1 MKQSKIPFVSVLAFA
16 VFATSSAQANT
27 ITSKTRTGIE
37 VASIQAAIAQH
48 IEINMNELEKASQIQ
63 LNQSNVT
70 VITRTRMKMLSDNNT
85 LHIVSNSLTPDGVS
99 E

>member
-27 ITSKTRTGIE
+27 ITSKARTGIE
-37 VASIQAAIAQH
+37 VGSIQAAIAQH

-70 VITRTRMKMLSDNNT
+70 VITRMKMLSDNHT
-85 LHIVSNSLTPDGVS
+85 LRIVSNSLTPDVVS

>member
-27 ITSKTRTGIE
+27 ITSKARTGIE
-37 VASIQAAIAQH
+37 VVSIQAAIAQH

-70 VITRTRMKMLSDNNT
+70 VITRMKMLSDNDT
-85 LHIVSNSLTPDGVS
+85 LRIVSNSLTPDVVS

>member
-1 MKQSKIPFVSVLAFA
+1 MRMKQSKIPFVSVLAFA

-48 IEINMNELEKASQIQ
+48 IEINMN
-63 LNQSNVT
+63 
-70 VITRTRMKMLSDNNT
+70 
-85 LHIVSNSLTPDGVS
+85 
-99 E
+99 

>member
-1 MKQSKIPFVSVLAFA
+1 MKQSKVPFVSVLAFA

-37 VASIQAAIAQH
+37 VGSIQAAIAQH

-70 VITRTRMKMLSDNNT
+70 VITRMKMLSDNNT
-85 LHIVSNSLTPDGVS
+85 LRIVSNSLTPDVVS

>member
-27 ITSKTRTGIE
+27 ITSKARTGIE
-37 VASIQAAIAQH
+37 VVSIQAAIAQH

-70 VITRTRMKMLSDNNT
+70 VITRMKMLSDNDT
-85 LHIVSNSLTPDGVS
+85 LRIVSNSLTLDVVS